1 MDNMRNHSGKTLTIF
16 IVLIVILLASSTS
29 IGFFL
34 YHKEQDLR
42 CSAETDL
49 DASRDTQTKLQT
61 QLKDAQTR
69 MAVLEDK
76 NKEADGKINNLMD
89 EAELNQGL
97 HKALKAE
104 NASLKEALEAAKK
117 EKDKLQTDVL
127 NTDKRYKELQGLL
140 KAEQDKSRELAKRA
154 AQLQDAKEKDDA
166 RIKAMKADLMPY
178 NERTPNQQV
187 AGEVVPP
194 SGTPGGTPRSAD
206 KGKVELDKI
215 VVNPNDSTRGKILS
229 VDKDAE
235 FVVCSLGL
243 KQGIKAGDM
252 LSVYRGEEYLGD
264 VKVSRVQQ
272 EMSAADI
279 VPPFSSR
286 RVRKND
292 IVVFRP

>member
-1 MDNMRNHSGKTLTIF
+1 MFSNTGKTLTIF
-16 IVLIVILLASSTS
+16 VVLIVVLLASSTS

-34 YHKEQDLR
+34 YHKEADLR
-42 CSAETDL
+42 RSAETDL
-49 DASRDTQTKLQT
+49 SASTDAQTKLQT
-61 QLKDAQTR
+61 QLKEAQTR
-69 MAVLEDK
+69 LTVLEDK

-97 HKALKAE
+97 HKALKTE

-117 EKDKLQTDVL
+117 EKEKVQSDLLD
-127 NTDKRYKELQGLL
+127 TDKRYKELQGLL
-140 KAEQDKSRELAKRA
+140 KAEQDKSQELAKRV
-154 AQLQDAKEKDDA
+154 AQLEDAKERDDVK
-166 RIKAMKADLMPY
+166 IQAMKADLLPY
-178 NERTPNQQV
+178 DQRPPEAQI

-194 SGTPGGTPRSAD
+194 RGTPRSGD

-215 VVNPNDSTRGKILS
+215 VVNPNDGTRGKVLS

-235 FVVCSLGL
+235 FIVCNIGL

-272 EMSAADI
+272 EMAAADI

-286 RVRKND
+286 KVRKND